1 MTKLN
6 ILYEG
11 KAKILYETHVSNE
24 LIQFFKDDATAH
36 NAQKLEIIDSND
48 KIYKFGNSNPHVCIR
63 LKNKSIER
71 KLFLNPNLHI
81 GEAYMNE
88 ELVIEKGT
96 IEDFLNL
103 ITNCYDDFIS
113 NNKFYKFYEYLSSI
127 FMPFQQINQLV
138 NSKKNVA
145 HHYDINEDLYKLFLD
160 QDMQY
165 SCAYFHN
172 PNMSLDQAQKD
183 KKEHIIKKL
192 QITENMDVLDIG
204 CGWGGMAIEI
214 AKSTG
219 AKVKGITLSENQFKT
234 ASERAQKEG
243 LSDKVSFA
251 LQDYRNESEKYDRI
265 VSVGMFEH
273 VGVKYFKTYLSKA
286 NDILKENGVFLLH
299 TIGQRG
305 KPTATSPWIRKYI
318 FPGGYIPSLSE
329 VMNAT
334 QKLNINVT
342 DVEVLRLHYAHTL
355 SKWYQNVIENK
366 DKIINMFDQ
375 RFFRMWEFYLLASKY
390 SFVNMGNVVFQIQI
404 AKNINNLPLTRN
416 YIYN

>member
-1 MTKLN
+1 MLFSVLKKLN
-6 ILYEG
+6 FDG
-11 KAKILYETHVSNE
+11 T
-24 LIQFFKDDATAH
+24 
-36 NAQKLEIIDSND
+36 LEIIDSNE
-48 KIYKFGNSNPHVCIR
+48 KIYKFGSSNPQVRIR

-71 KLFLNPNLHI
+71 KLFFNPNLHI

-88 ELVIEKGT
+88 ELIIEKGT
-96 IEDFLNL
+96 IEEFLNL
-103 ITNCYDDFIS
+103 ITNCYEDFIS

-127 FMPFQQINQLV
+127 FMPLQQINQLV
-138 NSKKNVA
+138 NSKNNVA

-160 QDMQY
+160 KDMQY

-172 PNMSLDQAQKD
+172 PNISLEQAQKD
-183 KKEHIIKKL
+183 KKEHIIRKL
-192 QITENMDVLDIG
+192 QIDKNMSVLDIG

-243 LSDKVSFA
+243 LSDKVTFA
-251 LQDYRNESEKYDRI
+251 LQDYRNETEKYDRI

-329 VMNAT
+329 VMKET

-355 SKWYQNVIENK
+355 TRWYQNVLENK
-366 DKIINMFDQ
+366 DKIIKMFDQ

>member
-1 MTKLN
+1 MKFDGT
-6 ILYEG
+6 
-11 KAKILYETHVSNE
+11 
-24 LIQFFKDDATAH
+24 
-36 NAQKLEIIDSND
+36 LEIKDSNNVL
-48 KIYKFGNSNPHVCIR
+48 YTFGSSNPHVRIK

-71 KLFLNPNLHI
+71 KLFFNPSLYI
-81 GEAYMNE
+81 GEGYMDKE
-88 ELVIEKGT
+88 IIIEKGT
-96 IEDFLNL
+96 IEEFINL
-103 ITNCYDDFIS
+103 VTNCYDDFIL
-113 NNKFYKFYEYLSSI
+113 NNKLYKFYEYLSTI
-127 FMPFQQINQLV
+127 FMPFQQINQIV
-138 NSKKNVA
+138 NSKKNVS
-145 HHYDINEDLYKLFLD
+145 HHYDIDEKLYKLFLD
-160 QDMQY
+160 KDMQY

-172 PNMSLDQAQKD
+172 ENISLDQAQKD

-192 QITENMDVLDIG
+192 NIRENMNVLDIG

-214 AKSTG
+214 AKTTG
-219 AKVKGITLSENQFKT
+219 AKVKGITLSENQFNT

-243 LSDKVSFA
+243 LNDKVSFA
-251 LQDYRNESEKYDRI
+251 LQDYRNETNNYDRI

-273 VGVKYFKTYLSKA
+273 VGVKYFRTYLKKA
-286 NDILKENGVFLLH
+286 NDILKDNGVFLLH

-305 KPTATSPWIRKYI
+305 NPTATSPWIRKYI

-329 VMNAT
+329 VMKET

-342 DVEVLRLHYAHTL
+342 DIEILRLHYAHTL
-355 SKWYQNVIENK
+355 SHWYKNVIQNK
-366 DKIINMFDQ
+366 EKIIKMFDE

>member
-1 MTKLN
+1 M
-6 ILYEG
+6 LYKVLKKMKFDG
-11 KAKILYETHVSNE
+11 T
-24 LIQFFKDDATAH
+24 
-36 NAQKLEIIDSND
+36 LEIKDSNNVL
-48 KIYKFGNSNPHVCIR
+48 YTFGSSNPHVRIK

-71 KLFLNPNLHI
+71 KLFFNPSLYI
-81 GEAYMNE
+81 GEGYMDKE
-88 ELVIEKGT
+88 IIIEKGT
-96 IEDFLNL
+96 IEEFINL
-103 ITNCYDDFIS
+103 VTNCYDDFIL
-113 NNKFYKFYEYLSSI
+113 NNKLYKFYEYLSTI
-127 FMPFQQINQLV
+127 FMPFQQINQIV
-138 NSKKNVA
+138 NSKKNVS
-145 HHYDINEDLYKLFLD
+145 HHYDIDEKLYKLFLD
-160 QDMQY
+160 KDMQY

-172 PNMSLDQAQKD
+172 ENISLDQAQKD

-192 QITENMDVLDIG
+192 NIRENMNVLDIG

-214 AKSTG
+214 AKTTG
-219 AKVKGITLSENQFKT
+219 AKVKGITLSENQFNT

-243 LSDKVSFA
+243 LNDKVSFA
-251 LQDYRNESEKYDRI
+251 LQDYRNETNNYDRI

-273 VGVKYFKTYLSKA
+273 VGVKYFRTYLKKA
-286 NDILKENGVFLLH
+286 NDILKDNGVFLLH

-305 KPTATSPWIRKYI
+305 NPTATSPWIRKYI

-329 VMNAT
+329 VMKET

-342 DVEVLRLHYAHTL
+342 DIEILRLHYAHTL
-355 SKWYQNVIENK
+355 SHWYKNVIQNK
-366 DKIINMFDQ
+366 EKIIKMFDE

>member
-1 MTKLN
+1 MLFSVLKKLN
-6 ILYEG
+6 FDG
-11 KAKILYETHVSNE
+11 T
-24 LIQFFKDDATAH
+24 
-36 NAQKLEIIDSND
+36 LEIIDSNE
-48 KIYKFGNSNPHVCIR
+48 KIYKFGSSNPQVRIR

-71 KLFLNPNLHI
+71 KLFFNPNLYI

-88 ELVIEKGT
+88 ELIIEKGT
-96 IEDFLNL
+96 IEEFLNL
-103 ITNCYDDFIS
+103 ITNCYEDFIS

-127 FMPFQQINQLV
+127 FMPLQQINQLV
-138 NSKKNVA
+138 NSKNNVA

-160 QDMQY
+160 KDMQY

-172 PNMSLDQAQKD
+172 PNISLEQAQKD
-183 KKEHIIKKL
+183 KKEHIIRKL
-192 QITENMDVLDIG
+192 QIDKNMSVLDIG

-243 LSDKVSFA
+243 LSDKVTFA
-251 LQDYRNESEKYDRI
+251 LQDYRNETEKYDRI

-286 NDILKENGVFLLH
+286 NDILNENGVFLLH

-329 VMNAT
+329 VMKET

-355 SKWYQNVIENK
+355 TRWYQNVLENK
-366 DKIINMFDQ
+366 DKIIKMFDQ

-404 AKNINNLPLTRN
+404 AKNINSLPLTRN

>member
-1 MTKLN
+1 MLFSVLKKLN
-6 ILYEG
+6 FDG
-11 KAKILYETHVSNE
+11 T
-24 LIQFFKDDATAH
+24 
-36 NAQKLEIIDSND
+36 LEIIDSNG
-48 KIYKFGNSNPHVCIR
+48 KTHKFGNSNPNVCIR
-63 LKNKSIER
+63 LKNKSIQR

-88 ELVIEKGT
+88 ELVVEKGT

-183 KKEHIIKKL
+183 KKQHIIKKL

-366 DKIINMFDQ
+366 DKIISMFDK

>member
-1 MTKLN
+1 MLFSVLNKLN
-6 ILYEG
+6 FDG
-11 KAKILYETHVSNE
+11 T
-24 LIQFFKDDATAH
+24 
-36 NAQKLEIIDSND
+36 LEIIDSNE
-48 KIYKFGNSNPHVCIR
+48 KIYKFGSSNPQVRIR

-71 KLFLNPNLHI
+71 KLFFNPNLHI

-88 ELVIEKGT
+88 ELIIEKGT
-96 IEDFLNL
+96 IEEFLNL

-127 FMPFQQINQLV
+127 LMPLQQINQLV
-138 NSKKNVA
+138 NSKNNVA

-160 QDMQY
+160 KDMQY

-172 PNMSLDQAQKD
+172 PNISLEQAQKD
-183 KKEHIIKKL
+183 KKEHIIRKL
-192 QITENMDVLDIG
+192 QIDKNMSVLDIG

-243 LSDKVSFA
+243 LSDKVTFA
-251 LQDYRNESEKYDRI
+251 LQDYRNETEKYDRI

-286 NDILKENGVFLLH
+286 NDILNENGVFLLH

-329 VMNAT
+329 VMKET

-355 SKWYQNVIENK
+355 TRWYQNVLENK
-366 DKIINMFDQ
+366 DKIIKMFDQ

>member
-1 MTKLN
+1 MLFSVLKKLN
-6 ILYEG
+6 FEG
-11 KAKILYETHVSNE
+11 T
-24 LIQFFKDDATAH
+24 
-36 NAQKLEIIDSND
+36 LEIIDSND
-48 KIYKFGNSNPHVCIR
+48 KVYKYGNSNPNVCIR

-71 KLFLNPNLHI
+71 KLFINPNLYL

-88 ELVIEKGT
+88 DLVVEKGT
-96 IEDFLNL
+96 IEEFIDL
-103 ITNCYDDFIS
+103 ITNSYDDFIS

-172 PNMSLDQAQKD
+172 PNISLDQAQKD
-183 KKEHIIKKL
+183 KKQHIIKKL

-251 LQDYRNESEKYDRI
+251 IQDYRNENEKYDRI

-299 TIGQRG
+299 TIGQRS

-329 VMNAT
+329 VMSET

-355 SKWYQNVIENK
+355 SKWYQNVMKNK
-366 DKIINMFDQ
+366 DKIIKMFDK

-404 AKNINNLPLTRN
+404 AKDINNLPLTRN

>member
-1 MTKLN
+1 MLFGVLKKLN
-6 ILYEG
+6 FNG
-11 KAKILYETHVSNE
+11 T
-24 LIQFFKDDATAH
+24 
-36 NAQKLEIIDSND
+36 LEIRDSSN
-48 KIYKFGNSNPHVCIR
+48 KIHQFGNSNPVVRIK

-71 KLFLNPNLHI
+71 KLFFNPSLYI

-88 ELVIEKGT
+88 DLIIEKGT
-96 IEDFLNL
+96 IEEL
-103 ITNCYDDFIS
+103 IDLVTNCYDDFIS
-113 NNKFYKFYEYLSSI
+113 HNSIYKIYEYLSAI

-145 HHYDINEDLYKLFLD
+145 HHYDIDENLYKLFLD
-160 QDMQY
+160 KDMQY

-172 PNMSLDQAQKD
+172 PNISLEQAQKD
-183 KKEHIIKKL
+183 KKQHIINKL
-192 QITENMDVLDIG
+192 QINSDMNVLDIG

-214 AKSTG
+214 AKLTG

-234 ASERAQKEG
+234 ASERAHKEG
-243 LSDKVSFA
+243 LSEKVSFA
-251 LQDYRNESEKYDRI
+251 LQDYRNENNKYDRI

-273 VGVKYFKTYLSKA
+273 VGVKYFKTYLQKA
-286 NDILKENGVFLLH
+286 YNILNDNGVFLLH

-329 VMNAT
+329 IVKET

-342 DVEVLRLHYAHTL
+342 DIEILRLHYAHTL
-355 SKWYQNVIENK
+355 SHWYKNVIENK
-366 DKIINMFDQ
+366 DKIISMFDK

-404 AKNINNLPLTRN
+404 SKNINNLPLTRN

>member
-1 MTKLN
+1 MLFNVLKKLN
-6 ILYEG
+6 FDG
-11 KAKILYETHVSNE
+11 T
-24 LIQFFKDDATAH
+24 
-36 NAQKLEIIDSND
+36 LEIIDSND
-48 KIYKFGNSNPHVCIR
+48 KIYKFGSSNPHVRIR

-71 KLFLNPNLHI
+71 KLFFNPNLHI
-81 GEAYMNE
+81 GEGYMNE
-88 ELVIEKGT
+88 ELKIEKGT
-96 IEDFLNL
+96 IEEFLNI

-127 FMPFQQINQLV
+127 FMPLQQINQLV
-138 NSKKNVA
+138 NSKNNVA

-160 QDMQY
+160 KDMQY

-172 PNMSLDQAQKD
+172 PNISLEQAQKD
-183 KKEHIIKKL
+183 KKQHIIKKL
-192 QITENMDVLDIG
+192 QIDKNMNVLDIG

-243 LSDKVSFA
+243 LSDKVTFA
-251 LQDYRNESEKYDRI
+251 LQDYRNETEKYDRI

-286 NDILKENGVFLLH
+286 NNILKENGVFLLH

-329 VMNAT
+329 VMKET

-355 SKWYQNVIENK
+355 TRWYQNVLENK
-366 DKIINMFDQ
+366 DKIIKMFDQ

>member
-1 MTKLN
+1 MLFSVLKKLN
-6 ILYEG
+6 FDG
-11 KAKILYETHVSNE
+11 T
-24 LIQFFKDDATAH
+24 
-36 NAQKLEIIDSND
+36 LEIIDSNG
-48 KIYKFGNSNPHVCIR
+48 KTHKFGNSNPQVCIR

-88 ELVIEKGT
+88 ELVVEKGT

-183 KKEHIIKKL
+183 KKQHIIKKL
-192 QITENMDVLDIG
+192 QITENMNVLDIG

-219 AKVKGITLSENQFKT
+219 ANVKGITLSENQFKT

-243 LSDKVSFA
+243 LADKVSFA

-286 NDILKENGVFLLH
+286 NDILKDNGVFLLH
-299 TIGQRG
+299 TIGQRS

-329 VMNAT
+329 VMNVT
-334 QKLNINVT
+334 QKLNLNVT

-355 SKWYQNVIENK
+355 TKWYQNVIENK
-366 DKIINMFDQ
+366 DKIIKMFDQ

-390 SFVNMGNVVFQIQI
+390 SFINMGNVVFQIQI

>member
-1 MTKLN
+1 MLFNVLKKLN
-6 ILYEG
+6 FDG
-11 KAKILYETHVSNE
+11 T
-24 LIQFFKDDATAH
+24 
-36 NAQKLEIIDSND
+36 LEIIDCNN
-48 KIYKFGNSNPHVCIR
+48 KIYKFGSSNPQVRIK

-71 KLFLNPNLHI
+71 KLFFNPNLHI

-88 ELVIEKGT
+88 ELIIEKGT
-96 IEDFLNL
+96 IEEFLNL
-103 ITNCYDDFIS
+103 ITNCYEDFIS

-127 FMPFQQINQLV
+127 FMPLQQINQLV
-138 NSKKNVA
+138 NSKNNVA

-160 QDMQY
+160 KDMQY

-172 PNMSLDQAQKD
+172 PNISLEQAQKD
-183 KKEHIIKKL
+183 KKEHIIRKL
-192 QITENMDVLDIG
+192 QIDKNMSVLDIG

-243 LSDKVSFA
+243 LSDKVTFA
-251 LQDYRNESEKYDRI
+251 LQDYRNETEKYDRI

-286 NDILKENGVFLLH
+286 NDILNENGVFLLH

-329 VMNAT
+329 VMKET

-355 SKWYQNVIENK
+355 TRWYQNVLENK
-366 DKIINMFDQ
+366 DKIIKMFDQ

-404 AKNINNLPLTRN
+404 AKNINSLPLTRN